1 MQVLGIDPG
10 TVRMG
15 YGVLEDEDQVVAVDW
30 GVISLPP
37 SMPLE
42 ERLYQLYT
50 HMLNMIAIFKPDA
63 VAVEAPFMGKGA
75 KQYVAPAF
83 AVGQAQAVVLI
94 AAAGQAIPVF
104 SLLAGPGKERNSGL
118 RSRHQTAGTGDGED
132 GPEVRLDTITFRR
145 CRCAG
150 YSPLSCA
157 SAPVTRC
164 PGAGDKTTMKT
175 ANRISERSD
184 VSPGPESLVALPSRS
199 DSL

>member
-94 AAAGQAIPVF
+94 AAAGQAIPV
-104 SLLAGPGKERNSGL
+104 
-118 RSRHQTAGTGDGED
+118 SRYSPAQVKSAIADYGAATKQQVQEM
-132 GPEVRLDTITFRR
+132 VKMVLRLDSIP
-145 CRCAG
+145 
-150 YSPLSCA
+150 SP
-157 SAPVTRC
+157 
-164 PGAGDKTTMKT
+164 
-175 ANRISERSD
+175 SD
-184 VSPGPESLVALPSRS
+184 AADALAIALCHVRQRQLQDVLGREIKPQ
-199 DSL
+199 